1 MWSMLHVCLGRR
13 ATGRTIAACASTA
26 ALLRN
31 GSSFDFDP
39 EAVSHWSQWLGHQRP
54 RLLVVGW
61 DFSGADY
68 FVLHNLMAHPEL
80 TVAIVRNTML
90 QSGTYASEFIGRLAW
105 NDQPL
110 PAAYLL
116 LAGGVLGLA
125 ALAGMAGEVRRPAYT
140 WLAVGFAVGTIMVL
154 QYLDWTPPGR
164 DRAEGVVGRYFITL
178 FLILSLALP
187 SIERWAPARRYASCV
202 GLIILALVTPAVM
215 AHHVVL
221 RFYIN

>member
-1 MWSMLHVCLGRR
+1 MVPIGPSDP
-13 ATGRTIAACASTA
+13 AA
-26 ALLRN
+26 
-31 GSSFDFDP
+31 
-39 EAVSHWSQWLGHQRP
+39 Q
-54 RLLVVGW
+54 
-61 DFSGADY
+61 
-68 FVLHNLMAHPEL
+68 LHNLMAHPEL

-90 QSGTYASEFIGRLAW
+90 QSGTYASEFSTYASEFIGRLAW

-110 PAAYLL
+110 PAAYLP

-164 DRAEGVVGRYFITL
+164 DRAEGVVGRYFNTL